1 MSGNGAEPM
10 GTGSNSGEAAFP
22 VTVTPEAAVH
32 LRSLVERKGEPGCFV
47 RIGVKGGGCS
57 GLEYVLRLDTKPTPF
72 DIEHNAGGVRL
83 VCDAKSAVHLQ
94 GASLV
99 WTGNLVGGGF
109 QFENPNAEKSCGCGT
124 SFTPKRA

>member
-10 GTGSNSGEAAFP
+10 GTASNSGEAAFP
-22 VTVTPEAAVH
+22 VTVTPEAAVR
-32 LRSLVERKGEPGCFV
+32 LRSLVERKGEPGSFV

-72 DIEHNAGGVRL
+72 DIEHDAGGVRL

>member
-10 GTGSNSGEAAFP
+10 ETEVESSEAAFP
-22 VTVTPEAAVH
+22 VTVGPEAAAQ

-72 DIEHNAGGVRL
+72 DIEHEVDGVRV
-83 VCDAKSAVHLQ
+83 VCDAKSAVHLK

-109 QFENPNAEKSCGCGT
+109 QFENPNAERSCGCGT
-124 SFTPKRA
+124 SFTPKGS